1 MRLAALAELRAHG
14 GNAAL
19 ARELRRVPLFGDL
32 PQGDALAVFD
42 ALSEVEAGAG
52 TVVCRRGEPG
62 DCAYIVEEGAVEA
75 RIGLGPDGVTLRRLG
90 PGDVFGE
97 MSLLTGEPRSAD
109 NVVVAD
115 AVLWVLDRADF
126 QALIARSVPLLRAL
140 TRTLAERMAQNAER
154 LEGRAEPPGEG
165 DDGALPPGA
174 AAGAGAAAAPGT
186 RPPLPATRP
195 SPRGRASAFAPL
207 TPRER
212 EVAALIAQG
221 LTNREIAAVLV
232 VTERTAAT
240 HVEHILSKLGLRSRA
255 QVAAWTAE
263 QGLLEGG

>member
-1 MRLAALAELRAHG
+1 MRLAALADLRARE

-62 DCAYIVEEGAVEA
+62 DCAYIVEEGAAEA

-109 NVVVAD
+109 NVVVVD

-126 QALIARSVPLLRAL
+126 QALTAHSVPLLRAL
-140 TRTLAERMAQNAER
+140 TRTLAGRMAENAER
-154 LEGRAEPPGEG
+154 LEGRAEVHGTEG
-165 DDGALPPGA
+165 DGALPPGA
-174 AAGAGAAAAPGT
+174 APAPH
-186 RPPLPATRP
+186 PPPG
-195 SPRGRASAFAPL
+195 GRARGGEGQAGVSTPL
-207 TPRER
+207 TPREL
-212 EVAALIAQG
+212 EVAILIAGG
-221 LTNREIAAVLV
+221 LTNREIAAGLV

-255 QVAAWTAE
+255 QVAAWAAE

>member
-1 MRLAALAELRAHG
+1 MRLAALAELRARA

-42 ALSEVEAGAG
+42 ALSEVEAAAG

-62 DCAYIVEEGAVEA
+62 DCAYIVEEGEVEA

-126 QALIARSVPLLRAL
+126 QALTARSVPLLRAL
-140 TRTLAERMAQNAER
+140 TRTLAGRMAENAGR
-154 LEGRAEPPGEG
+154 LEGRTEPHGTG
-165 DDGALPPGA
+165 SDGALPPGE
-174 AAGAGAAAAPGT
+174 AGAPGP
-186 RPPLPATRP
+186 RPPAGARTR
-195 SPRGRASAFAPL
+195 GGEAQVGASTPL

-212 EVAALIAQG
+212 EVATLIAKG
-221 LTNREIAAVLV
+221 LTNREIAAGLV

-255 QVAAWTAE
+255 QVAAWAAE
-263 QGLLEGG
+263 QGFLDDG

>member
-1 MRLAALAELRAHG
+1 MRLAALAELRARA

-19 ARELRRVPLFGDL
+19 ARELRRVPLLGDL
-32 PQGDALAVFD
+32 PQADALAVFD

-62 DCAYIVEEGAVEA
+62 DCAYIVEEGEVEA

-126 QALIARSVPLLRAL
+126 QALTARSVPLLRAL
-140 TRTLAERMAQNAER
+140 TRTLAGRMAENAER
-154 LEGRAEPPGEG
+154 LEGRTEPHGTEG
-165 DDGALPPGA
+165 DGALRPGA
-174 AAGAGAAAAPGT
+174 AAPGPRPPAGARA
-186 RPPLPATRP
+186 
-195 SPRGRASAFAPL
+195 RGGEGQAGASTPL

-212 EVAALIAQG
+212 EVATLIARG
-221 LTNREIAAVLV
+221 LTNREIAAGLV

-255 QVAAWTAE
+255 QVAAWAAE
-263 QGLLEGG
+263 QGLLGEG

>member
-1 MRLAALAELRAHG
+1 MRLAALAELRARG

-62 DCAYIVEEGAVEA
+62 DCVYIVEEGAVEA

-126 QALIARSVPLLRAL
+126 QALTARSVPLLRAL

-174 AAGAGAAAAPGT
+174 APG
-186 RPPLPATRP
+186 PLPPGGRARGGE
-195 SPRGRASAFAPL
+195 GRASAFAHL

>member
-1 MRLAALAELRAHG
+1 MRLAALAELRARG

-62 DCAYIVEEGAVEA
+62 DCVYIVEEGAVEA

-126 QALIARSVPLLRAL
+126 QALTARSVPLLRAL

-165 DDGALPPGA
+165 HDGALPPGA
-174 AAGAGAAAAPGT
+174 APG
-186 RPPLPATRP
+186 PHLPGGRARGGE
-195 SPRGRASAFAPL
+195 GRASAFAHL

>member
-1 MRLAALAELRAHG
+1 MRLAALAELRARG

-62 DCAYIVEEGAVEA
+62 DCVYIVEEGAVEA

-126 QALIARSVPLLRAL
+126 QAVTARSVPLLRAL
-140 TRTLAERMAQNAER
+140 TRTLAERMAENAER
-154 LEGRAEPPGEG
+154 LEGRAEPHGEG

-174 AAGAGAAAAPGT
+174 APG
-186 RPPLPATRP
+186 PHLPGGRARGGE
-195 SPRGRASAFAPL
+195 GRASAFAHL

-240 HVEHILSKLGLRSRA
+240 HVEHILSKLSLRSRA

>member
-1 MRLAALAELRAHG
+1 MRLAALAELRARA

-126 QALIARSVPLLRAL
+126 QALTARSVPLLRAL
-140 TRTLAERMAQNAER
+140 TRTLAERMAENAER
-154 LEGRAEPPGEG
+154 LEGRGEPHGTEG
-165 DDGALPPGA
+165 DGALSPGA
-174 AAGAGAAAAPGT
+174 AAVAGP
-186 RPPLPATRP
+186 RSPAGGRV
-195 SPRGRASAFAPL
+195 RGGEGRASAFAHL